1 MRHTSLIG
9 GGILGRTKIETTA
22 AREKPDLAK
31 ESQAPLAGTLRLSQ
45 RRSDYLWGALFI
57 LPGLALILALKFYP
71 LGLGIF
77 SSLREWTGSES
88 HFVGLANYA
97 RMLRDPMVHESFY
110 NALRIALT
118 LPIWILLPM
127 AVAFLVYQRTF
138 GWRFFRVVFFLPYTI
153 SPVIVG
159 LIWRQI
165 LNVKGPINGFLGIF
179 GLGAPRWLGDKNL
192 VLWSVDAVVLWS
204 IFGFGIVT
212 YLAGLATIDEDI
224 FDAAAIDGANFWT
237 RLTRIVVPLLKP
249 VMGYWAI
256 ICTAGMLV
264 WMFPYI
270 HSMTQGGP
278 GFRSMLPDYLVYTV
292 AFKFVEPGYGTAIGL
307 VLFLFVAIIS
317 GFQVRYM
324 YMSGSTKSGS
334 GKRGKPGE
342 VKQ

>member
-1 MRHTSLIG
+1 MSE
-9 GGILGRTKIETTA
+9 GRSGKMGTDIETA
-22 AREKPDLAK
+22 GRARPAH
-31 ESQAPLAGTLRLSQ
+31 TLGASQ
-45 RRSDYLWGALFI
+45 RRSDYRWGALFI
-57 LPGLALILALKFYP
+57 IPSIALILVFKYWP
-71 LGLGIF
+71 LCLGIF
-77 SSLREWTGSES
+77 NSLRQWSGMES
-88 HFVGLANYA
+88 HYVGLANFA
-97 RMLRDPMVHESFY
+97 KLLQDPMVHQTFL

-118 LPIWILLPM
+118 LPLWVFLPM
-127 AVAFLVYQRTF
+127 VVAFLVYQRTP

-165 LNVKGPINGFLGIF
+165 LHIQGPLNAM
-179 GLGAPRWLGDKNL
+179 LGAITMGTLSPSWLGDKYL
-192 VLWSVDAVVLWS
+192 VLWTLDAVVLWS

-212 YLAGLATIDEDI
+212 YLAGMATIDDEI
-224 FDAAAIDGANFWT
+224 FDAAAIDGAGFWT
-237 RLTRIVVPLLKP
+237 RLLRIVIPMLRP

-278 GFRSMLPDYLVYTV
+278 GFASMLPDYLVYTV
-292 AFKFVEPGYGTAIGL
+292 AFAFMEPGYGTAIGL

-324 YMSGSTKSGS
+324 YLSGAEDSS
-334 GKRGKPGE
+334 GKAPGGRR
-342 VKQ
+342 KR